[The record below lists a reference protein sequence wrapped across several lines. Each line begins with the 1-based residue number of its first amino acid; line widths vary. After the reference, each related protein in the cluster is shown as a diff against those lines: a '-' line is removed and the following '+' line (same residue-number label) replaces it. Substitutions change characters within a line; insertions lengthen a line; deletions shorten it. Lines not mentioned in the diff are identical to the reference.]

1 MLSEVNEQSTNQ
13 WTPAATDLEINTN
26 TIVSYTPS
34 TIPPFY
40 TSPAL
45 GEPGFNLKPQKS
57 IAPTYSAWKTHSI
70 YRLPGSTTLSLVLPP
85 SGEYIQVKYEPP
97 PNPNFVV
104 KFIGEMWHLTKV
116 IVGYIL
122 WMIFIITVIFIWL
135 RFYF

>member
-1 MLSEVNEQSTNQ
+1 MPSEVHEQSTIQ
-13 WTPAATDLEINTN
+13 WTPAATDLGINTD
-26 TIVSYTPS
+26 TIVSYAPS
-34 TIPPFY
+34 AIPPFY

-45 GEPGFNLKPQKS
+45 GESGFNWKSKKS

-70 YRLPGSTTLSLVLPP
+70 YRLPGSTTLSLILPP
-85 SGEYIQVKYEPP
+85 SGEYIRVKYEPP
-97 PNPNFVV
+97 PKPNCVV

-122 WMIFIITVIFIWL
+122 WMTFIITVIFIWL